1 MPTILVIDDEESV
14 RLPLADLLRFDGFD
28 VVEAKDGE
36 SGVKMATEDTPDLI
50 ICDIMMPGMD
60 GFAVLETLRRY
71 PFMAMTPFIFLTARI
86 DPSDTERGLNLGAD
100 DYVCKPFEPTQLI
113 ERIRSRL
120 DKYRIMKDSLNEVR
134 SNLIGKVPH
143 EFKTPLN
150 GILGFASMM
159 KENAH
164 MLNSGEVRD
173 FSSLILESGERM
185 LQTVVN
191 YVRYLELQIDLG
203 QDDVPAKY
211 RDANCHFGVS
221 DMDRILER
229 LFNQFPERK
238 NDVDRFIQ
246 PVGVALEGDD
256 GEYMAYQLI
265 ENALKFSHSG
275 SRVSVNT
282 VIDSDAYVLSVA
294 DRGQG
299 MTNEQI
305 SKLGPFIQ
313 LNREEQEQQGL
324 GVGLSV
330 VDSLC
335 ILYGGTVSITS
346 QPGDGTRVILRLP
359 LSEA

>member
-1 MPTILVIDDEESV
+1 
-14 RLPLADLLRFDGFD
+14 
-28 VVEAKDGE
+28 
-36 SGVKMATEDTPDLI
+36 
-50 ICDIMMPGMD
+50 MMPGMD
-60 GFAVLETLRRY
+60 GFEVLEALRKFS
-71 PFMAMTPFIFLTARI
+71 FMAMTPFIFLTARI
-86 DPSDTERGLNLGAD
+86 DPADTERGLNLGAD

-120 DKYRIMKDSLNEVR
+120 GKYRIMKDSLNEVR

-203 QDDVPAKY
+203 QDEIPGKY
-211 RDANCHFGVS
+211 CDTHCHFEVV
-221 DMDRILER
+221 DMDRVLGR

-246 PVGVALEGDD
+246 PV
-256 GEYMAYQLI
+256 
-265 ENALKFSHSG
+265 
-275 SRVSVNT
+275 
-282 VIDSDAYVLSVA
+282 
-294 DRGQG
+294 
-299 MTNEQI
+299 
-305 SKLGPFIQ
+305 
-313 LNREEQEQQGL
+313 
-324 GVGLSV
+324 
-330 VDSLC
+330 
-335 ILYGGTVSITS
+335 
-346 QPGDGTRVILRLP
+346 
-359 LSEA
+359 

>member
-14 RLPLADLLRFDGFD
+14 RLPLSDLLRFDGFD
-28 VVEAKDGE
+28 VLEAKDGK
-36 SGVKMATEDTPDLI
+36 SGVEMATEEVPDLI

-60 GFAVLETLRRY
+60 GFEVLEALRKFS
-71 PFMAMTPFIFLTARI
+71 FMAMTPFIFLTARI
-86 DPSDTERGLNLGAD
+86 DPADTERGLNLGAD

-120 DKYRIMKDSLNEVR
+120 GKYRIMKDSLNEVR

-203 QDDVPAKY
+203 QDEIPGKY
-211 RDANCHFGVS
+211 CDTHCHFEVV
-221 DMDRILER
+221 DMDRVLGR

-246 PVGVALEGDD
+246 PVGLALEGDD
-256 GEYMAYQLI
+256 LEYMVYQLV
-265 ENALKFSHSG
+265 ENALKFSRSA
-275 SRVSVNT
+275 SRVSIST
-282 VIDSDAYVLSVA
+282 VVDADSYVLSVA

-299 MTNEQI
+299 MSNDQI

-324 GVGLSV
+324 GLGLSV
-330 VDSLC
+330 VDSIC
-335 ILYGGTVSITS
+335 RLYGGSISITG
-346 QPGDGTRVILRLP
+346 QPGDGTRVILKLP
-359 LSEA
+359 IYSE

>member
-14 RLPLADLLRFDGFD
+14 RLPLSDLLRIEGFEVLEAGDGK
-28 VVEAKDGE
+28 E
-36 SGVKMATEDTPDLI
+36 GVRIATEETPDLI
-50 ICDIMMPGMD
+50 LCDIMMPEMD
-60 GFAVLETLRRY
+60 GFEVLESLRSHS
-71 PFMAMTPFIFLTARI
+71 FIAMTPFIFLTARI
-86 DPSDTERGLNLGAD
+86 EAADTERGLNLGAD
-100 DYVCKPFEPTQLI
+100 DYVCKPFEPTRLI

-120 DKYRIMKDSLNEVR
+120 DKYRLMKDSLNDVR

-164 MLNSGEVRD
+164 MLNPGEVRD

-203 QDDVPAKY
+203 QDEIPDKY
-211 RDANCHFGVS
+211 QEAGCHFDLS
-221 DMDRILER
+221 DMDRLLER
-229 LFNQFPERK
+229 LYNQFPERK
-238 NDVDRFIQ
+238 NDVDRFVQ
-246 PVGVALEGDD
+246 QVELPLEGDD
-256 GEYMAYQLI
+256 LEYMIYQLV

-275 SRVSVNT
+275 SRVSINT
-282 VIDSDAYVLSVA
+282 VVDSEHYVLSVA

-305 SKLGPFIQ
+305 SELGPFVQ
-313 LNREEQEQQGL
+313 LNREKQEQQGL
-324 GVGLSV
+324 GLGLAV
-330 VDSLC
+330 VDALC
-335 ILYGGTVSITS
+335 KLYGGSISITS
-346 QPGDGTRVILRLP
+346 QRGDGARVILRLP
-359 LSEA
+359 IAKS